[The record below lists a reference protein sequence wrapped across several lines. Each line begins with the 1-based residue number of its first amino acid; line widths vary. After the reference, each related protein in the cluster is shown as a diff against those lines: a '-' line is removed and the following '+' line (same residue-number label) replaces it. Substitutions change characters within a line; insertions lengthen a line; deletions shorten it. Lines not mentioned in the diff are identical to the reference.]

1 MSPLGR
7 RLVQETHPDSWGWGT
22 GCIADGPPFQGQKAQ
37 KEILERTSD
46 PSPEREIEDGQTNR
60 RKSREMRSK
69 VKKKG

>member
-1 MSPLGR
+1 M
-7 RLVQETHPDSWGWGT
+7 QETHLTHGYGGA
-22 GCIADGPPFQGQKAQ
+22 GCITDGPPSQGQKAQ

-60 RKSREMRSK
+60 KRRSREMRSK

>member
-1 MSPLGR
+1 MRPLGR
-7 RLVQETHPDSWGWGT
+7 RLVQETHPGSWVWGT

-46 PSPEREIEDGQTNR
+46 PSPERGLEDSQTNR
-60 RKSREMRSK
+60 RSREMRSK